1 MRTGVKVDKSPDG
14 DDSRQVQET
23 VGKTSDNERTV
34 PCDNKG
40 GGGQEKRGR
49 TACSSMSPL
58 CKIEIRNTMDNVEQ
72 SINGIS
78 RTSYKQSSRKVKKGY

>member
-40 GGGQEKRGR
+40 GGARKTR
-49 TACSSMSPL
+49 ANSMLIHESPL
-58 CKIEIRNTMDNVEQ
+58 QDRDTQHDGQCGA
-72 SINGIS
+72 IN
-78 RTSYKQSSRKVKKGY
+78 KWDK